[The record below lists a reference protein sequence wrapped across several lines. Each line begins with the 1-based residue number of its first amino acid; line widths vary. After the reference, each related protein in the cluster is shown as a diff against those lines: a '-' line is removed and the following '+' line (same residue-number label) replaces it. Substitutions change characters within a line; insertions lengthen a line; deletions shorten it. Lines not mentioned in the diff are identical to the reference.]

1 MAKKDLVDEIYKN
14 NHHCQNQNLDHH
26 TKVALRE
33 LALEEIRQ
41 KYYLNYLSI
50 LSSLYVSKNLED
62 ASKWAQDFI
71 NINRNILQIVKLR
84 VTGNLFT
91 GDAHNCFD
99 GTTNKEENLILAKNI
114 EKTKLIPKTN
124 HLYMKQLSLVK

>member
-1 MAKKDLVDEIYKN
+1 MSKP
-14 NHHCQNQNLDHH
+14 NLDHH

-41 KYYLNYLSI
+41 KYYPNYPSI

-62 ASKWAQDFI
+62 ASKWAQNFI

-91 GDAHNCFD
+91 GDTHNCFD
-99 GTTNKEENLILAKNI
+99 GTTNKEENLILAKR
-114 EKTKLIPKTN
+114 
-124 HLYMKQLSLVK
+124 Y